1 MNRIE
6 LSDRI
11 AGMWRKSRYDAG
23 KSQEYVAR
31 ALGVSKKTIQN
42 WEAGEASP
50 NFRVALEW
58 FDALG
63 VPMYPYLMSVIYP
76 TEIENLSRD
85 SSMTDIRKALSVYID
100 ELDDLHVK
108 ELLFLLY
115 GDHGSSPTGLL
126 DSMTAYLH
134 LPLMMRIFITES
146 IVNQYKLASEVGLTE
161 NESHVMPKIET
172 LDRFLDTAKEFR

>member
-76 TEIENLSRD
+76 TEIE
-85 SSMTDIRKALSVYID
+85 
-100 ELDDLHVK
+100 
-108 ELLFLLY
+108 
-115 GDHGSSPTGLL
+115 
-126 DSMTAYLH
+126 
-134 LPLMMRIFITES
+134 
-146 IVNQYKLASEVGLTE
+146 
-161 NESHVMPKIET
+161 T
-172 LDRFLDTAKEFR
+172 LDRFLDTAKEAVRNGKESYTIIKGETTCEE